1 MERSRVWFRCAAMKD
16 PVLPRLHKPA
26 QIGWFGKYRNIDL
39 TIEREFSGAELLKR
53 MKGWITVDP
62 VKATEEL
69 QKKGRLRIFDDGE
82 LVVETETMEDML
94 SLQDS
99 MKTAFGDQCDLEIIP
114 KE

>member
-1 MERSRVWFRCAAMKD
+1 MKD